1 MAIKDQLQD
10 DIKTAMRAKD
20 RERLTV
26 LRLIHS
32 AIRQREI
39 DDQIELDDASV
50 LAVVD
55 KMVKQRRD
63 SISQYEQAGRDELA
77 AAEAAEIVILEDY
90 LPQALSEDEL
100 TALIQAAIEKSNA
113 SSMRDMGQVMAI
125 LKPQTQ
131 GRADMGAVSAKVKA
145 QLNG

>member
-1 MAIKDQLQD
+1 MSLKAQLQNDIKD
-10 DIKTAMRAKD
+10 AMRAKQ
-20 RERLTV
+20 RERLAV

-39 DDQIELDDASV
+39 DEQIELDDAAV
-50 LAVVD
+50 LAVLD

-63 SISQYEQAGRDELA
+63 SISQYENAGRDELA
-77 AAEAAEIVILEDY
+77 AVEAAEIVILEEY
-90 LPQALSEDEL
+90 LPQALNDSELE
-100 TALIQAAIEKSNA
+100 ALIRAAISESGA

-131 GRADMGAVSAKVKA
+131 GRADMGAVSARVKS
-145 QLNG
+145 QLNS

>member
-1 MAIKDQLQD
+1 MSLKNQLSE

-26 LRLIHS
+26 LRLVHS

-39 DDQIELDDASV
+39 DEQIELDDADV
-50 LAVVD
+50 LAVLD

-63 SISQYEQAGRDELA
+63 SISQYKDAGRDELA
-77 AAEAAEIVILEDY
+77 DAESAEIVVLEDY
-90 LPQALSEDEL
+90 LPQALTEQEL
-100 TALIQAAIEKSNA
+100 AELIKAAIAETGA
-113 SSMRDMGQVMAI
+113 QSMRDMGQVMGI

-131 GRADMGAVSAKVKA
+131 GRADMGAVSAQVKA
-145 QLNG
+145 QLG